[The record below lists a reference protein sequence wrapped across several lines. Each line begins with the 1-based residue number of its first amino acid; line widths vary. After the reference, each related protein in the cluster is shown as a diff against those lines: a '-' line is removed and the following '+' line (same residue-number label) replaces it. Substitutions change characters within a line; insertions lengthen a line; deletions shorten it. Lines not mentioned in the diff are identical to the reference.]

1 MKVSIPF
8 SMVRKNQGNNN
19 RSAANIE
26 QTQRLVEVG
35 FQLRQTREH
44 HSLSLDMVAAYTM
57 IRRHL
62 LQALEEGQIENLPEP
77 VYTQGL
83 IRRYANALGLN
94 GEELANFFLPEPI
107 IPSMES
113 SSWLLPLPQLR
124 PTHLY
129 LTYILL
135 ILGTMNGL
143 VYLIRSSPQVQILP
157 ESTTIAEVGTP
168 GATQPMNVS
177 GANDSTSGEDRL
189 VVQATPAS
197 VENPANSTPA
207 TDNPAPVNQTVE
219 VGITVKDESWVL
231 IEVDGKTEFQGILSG
246 GTKRSWKA
254 SEELVVVAGNAGGVM
269 ITVNNGESR
278 RLGEPGMVEEVVFK
292 AKHPQPQ
299 TSNSNS

>member
-1 MKVSIPF
+1 MKVSLPF
-8 SMVRKNQGNNN
+8 SMVRKNLANNN
-19 RSAANIE
+19 RSVMNIE
-26 QTQRLVEVG
+26 QAQRLVEVG
-35 FQLRQTREH
+35 QQLRQTREH

-62 LQALEEGQIENLPEP
+62 LQALEEGQVENLPEP

-83 IRRYANALGLN
+83 IRRYANALGLD

-129 LTYILL
+129 LSYILL
-135 ILGTMNGL
+135 ILATMHGL
-143 VYLIRSSPQVQILP
+143 VYLIKSSPQVEILP
-157 ESTTIAEVGTP
+157 ETTIAEVPAPGTTQSVSISANNSTTAQ
-168 GATQPMNVS
+168 GQLVLQATQTSIENNGNSSNS
-177 GANDSTSGEDRL
+177 GSTDS
-189 VVQATPAS
+189 
-197 VENPANSTPA
+197 
-207 TDNPAPVNQTVE
+207 APVNQTVE

-246 GTKRSWKA
+246 GTQRTWKA
-254 SEELVVVAGNAGGVM
+254 KQELVVVAGNAGGVM
-269 ITVNNGESR
+269 VTVNNGESR

-292 AKHPQPQ
+292 ADHPQPP
-299 TSNSNS
+299 TPNSNS

>member
-1 MKVSIPF
+1 MKVSLPF
-8 SMVRKNQGNNN
+8 SMIRKNLSPNH
-19 RSAANIE
+19 RSVTSIE
-26 QTQRLVEVG
+26 QAQRLVEVG
-35 FQLRQTREH
+35 LQLRQTREH
-44 HSLSLDMVAAYTM
+44 HSLSLDMVATYTM

-62 LQALEEGQIENLPEP
+62 LQALEEGQVENLPEP

-107 IPSMES
+107 IPSLES

-143 VYLIRSSPQVQILP
+143 VYLIQSSPQLQILP
-157 ESTTIAEVGTP
+157 ESRIAEVPGTSTTQSVSVSANN
-168 GATQPMNVS
+168 ATPSQ
-177 GANDSTSGEDRL
+177 DQL
-189 VVQATPAS
+189 LVQATPTSIDNKTNAS
-197 VENPANSTPA
+197 TSPASQPE
-207 TDNPAPVNQTVE
+207 PVNQTVE

-231 IEVDGKTEFQGILSG
+231 IEVDGKTEFQGILAG
-246 GTKRSWKA
+246 GSKRNWKA
-254 SEELVVVAGNAGGVM
+254 NNELVVVAGNAGGVM
-269 ITVNNGESR
+269 VTVNNGKSQ

-292 AKHPQPQ
+292 ANHPQPQ
-299 TSNSNS
+299 TPNSNS

>member
-1 MKVSIPF
+1 MKVSLPF
-8 SMVRKNQGNNN
+8 SMIRKNLGDNN
-19 RSAANIE
+19 RSVTNIE
-26 QTQRLVEVG
+26 QAQRLVEVG
-35 FQLRQTREH
+35 LQLRQTREH

-62 LQALEEGQIENLPEP
+62 LQALEEGLVENLPEP

-107 IPSMES
+107 LPSLES

-143 VYLIRSSPQVQILP
+143 VYLIQSSPQLQILP
-157 ESTTIAEVGTP
+157 ESRIAEVPVTSTTQSVSVSANNSTP
-168 GATQPMNVS
+168 GQ
-177 GANDSTSGEDRL
+177 DQL
-189 VVQATPAS
+189 VVQATPTSIDNTTNAS
-197 VENPANSTPA
+197 TSPVSQ
-207 TDNPAPVNQTVE
+207 PAPVNQTVE

-231 IEVDGKTEFQGILSG
+231 IEVDGKTEFQGILAG
-246 GTKRSWKA
+246 GSKRSWKA
-254 SEELVVVAGNAGGVM
+254 KNELVVVAGNAGGVM
-269 ITVNNGESR
+269 ITVNNGKSK

-292 AKHPQPQ
+292 ANHPQPQ
-299 TSNSNS
+299 TPNSNS

>member
-1 MKVSIPF
+1 MKVSLPF
-8 SMVRKNQGNNN
+8 SMIRKNLGDNN
-19 RSAANIE
+19 RSVTSIE
-26 QTQRLVEVG
+26 QAQRLVEVG
-35 FQLRQTREH
+35 LQLRQTREH
-44 HSLSLDMVAAYTM
+44 HSLSLDMVATYTM

-62 LQALEEGQIENLPEP
+62 LQALEEGQVENLPEP

-107 IPSMES
+107 IPSLES

-143 VYLIRSSPQVQILP
+143 VYLIQSSPQLQILP
-157 ESTTIAEVGTP
+157 ESRIAEVPATSTTQSVSVSANNATP
-168 GATQPMNVS
+168 Q
-177 GANDSTSGEDRL
+177 DQL
-189 VVQATPAS
+189 VVQATPTSIDNQTNAS
-197 VENPANSTPA
+197 TSPASQ
-207 TDNPAPVNQTVE
+207 PAPVNQTVE

-231 IEVDGKTEFQGILSG
+231 IEVDGKTEFQGILAG
-246 GTKRSWKA
+246 GSKRNWKA
-254 SEELVVVAGNAGGVM
+254 NNELVVVAGNAGGVM
-269 ITVNNGESR
+269 VTVNNGKSQ

-292 AKHPQPQ
+292 ANHPQPQ
-299 TSNSNS
+299 TPNSNS

>member
-1 MKVSIPF
+1 MI
-8 SMVRKNQGNNN
+8 RKNLGDNN
-19 RSAANIE
+19 RSVTSIE
-26 QTQRLVEVG
+26 QAQRLVEVG
-35 FQLRQTREH
+35 LQLRQTREH

-62 LQALEEGQIENLPEP
+62 LQALEEGIVENLPEP

-107 IPSMES
+107 ILSLES

-143 VYLIRSSPQVQILP
+143 VYLIQSSPQVQILP
-157 ESTTIAEVGTP
+157 ESRIAEVPATSTTQSVSVSANNSTP
-168 GATQPMNVS
+168 GQDQLA
-177 GANDSTSGEDRL
+177 
-189 VVQATPAS
+189 VQATS
-197 VENPANSTPA
+197 TSINNNKTNSPTSPVSP
-207 TDNPAPVNQTVE
+207 PAPINQTVE

-231 IEVDGKTEFQGILSG
+231 IEVDGKTEFQGILAG
-246 GTKRSWKA
+246 GSKRSWKA
-254 SEELVVVAGNAGGVM
+254 NNELVVVAGNAGGVM
-269 ITVNNGESR
+269 VTVNNGKSQ
-278 RLGEPGMVEEVVFK
+278 RLGEPGMVEEVIFK
-292 AKHPQPQ
+292 SNQPQPQ